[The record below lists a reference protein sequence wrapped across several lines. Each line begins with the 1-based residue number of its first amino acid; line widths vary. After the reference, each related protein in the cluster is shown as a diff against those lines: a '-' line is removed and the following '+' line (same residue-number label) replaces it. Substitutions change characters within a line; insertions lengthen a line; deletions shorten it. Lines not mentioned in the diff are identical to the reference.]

1 MKIKKKNYFVQI
13 LRLKGSLSL
22 KSEIIDGDS
31 CKNIET
37 KISILFCFLKR
48 FVQKKIKGH
57 VYIFLILLS
66 FSALDSYQMNVTSSL
81 FNA

>member
-37 KISILFCFLKR
+37 KISIYFILFF
-48 FVQKKIKGH
+48 KKICSEK
-57 VYIFLILLS
+57 
-66 FSALDSYQMNVTSSL
+66 N
-81 FNA
+81 